1 MDADESFLNQR
12 SLIMDVMRQL
22 DDLLNANRMDTGT
35 KGKEEKKPEVD
46 ISEGVTDTSFVVF
59 FRDIRKKSSRHFKK
73 IQKSSNT
80 NQITCMRQIDT
91 SPKDRAE
98 ARRDRE
104 VVADSFRRLG
114 NEEYRRTNFE
124 KAIYYYSKAIQYVS
138 DSPVLYCNRALAKIK
153 KRDFK
158 QALFDLDYVIFKL
171 DPLHLKAWL
180 YRAGALAR
188 LNNEAESNIA
198 ISNARLFNR
207 APKDQKYIE
216 YFLEKL
222 KTEF

>member
-1 MDADESFLNQR
+1 MDADESFLDQR
-12 SLIMDVMRQL
+12 SLLMDVIRQL
-22 DDLLNANRMDTGT
+22 DDIQNANKMDTGT

-46 ISEGVTDTSFVVF
+46 LSVGVTNTSFMVF
-59 FRDIRKKSSRHFKK
+59 ARDIRKKSSRPFKRVHK
-73 IQKSSNT
+73 HSNT
-80 NQITCMRQIDT
+80 NQLSCMRQIDGT
-91 SPKDRAE
+91 PKDRAE

-104 VVADSFRRLG
+104 SVADSFRRLG
-114 NEEYRRTNFE
+114 NDEYRRTNYE
-124 KAIYYYSKAIQYVS
+124 KAISHYSKAIQYVS

-188 LNNEAESNIA
+188 LNNEIESNLAIA
-198 ISNARLFNR
+198 NARLFNR
-207 APKDQKYIE
+207 SQKDQRYID